1 MIPLKNREYS
11 QQFKLVMARAPQGH
25 RYRILGYVAVLSIPN
40 DPDLQTPDFHI
51 QTDKQTMDH
60 LQTFKIVGLIAQ
72 AKEYQAHV
80 NICYQT
86 IVLNVL
92 YYSQY

>member
-1 MIPLKNREYS
+1 MIFIIKKRIT
-11 QQFKLVMARAPQGH
+11 LVRNALL
-25 RYRILGYVAVLSIPN
+25 ICNVGYVAVLSIPN

-60 LQTFKIVGLIAQ
+60 LQTFKIVGLNAQ

-80 NICYQT
+80 NICYQA